1 MEKRKQLLPPAVCRL
16 MCVFVG
22 RFGRNRMPPL
32 PLLLSVHFT
41 ILYVLVV
48 LLVALF
54 FSFLF
59 FSLLILSHDRL
70 SLVYNTARVEIR
82 KGKKK

>member
-1 MEKRKQLLPPAVCRL
+1 MSTDVCF
-16 MCVFVG
+16 CWSVWSESDASS
-22 RFGRNRMPPL
+22 L